1 MGTRGA
7 MIFVAGDRRLNQY
20 NQFDTYLSGLGHT
33 IGCFLQDLVGGNLEQ
48 LAGLSEGRVAAARE
62 LILALREVSGG
73 GSATAAER
81 EQYKHLTQRVSREV
95 DWCAVLRKLQGDPEA
110 VLREG
115 IIATER
121 AWGDDWGGGGC
132 EYVYELDFNTQ
143 TLTIGAYGKKL
154 ASFPFDTENLADK
167 IGALN
172 AEG

>member
-20 NQFDTYLSGLGHT
+20 NQFDTYLSGLGHN

-62 LILALREVSGG
+62 LVLALREVDEGD
-73 GSATAAER
+73 SATAEER
-81 EQYKHLTQRVSREV
+81 EKYKHLAQRVSGGV
-95 DWCAVLRKLQGDPEA
+95 DWYAVLRKLQGDPKA

-115 IIATER
+115 IIATNSK
-121 AWGDDWGGGGC
+121 WGNNWGGGGC

-143 TLTIGAYGKKL
+143 TLTVGAYGKKL
-154 ASFPFDTENLADK
+154 GSFPFDTENLADK
-167 IGALN
+167 IIALGG
-172 AEG
+172 EE